1 MLYFAYL
8 CYEKICV
15 AAIGAMCFSCV
26 VSAAHFLIYGRM
38 LKMNQKQLAEII
50 AIIRKL
56 EIDNCVDLTDTEKEL
71 MKQFIDF
78 IKEQVR

>member
-1 MLYFAYL
+1 
-8 CYEKICV
+8 
-15 AAIGAMCFSCV
+15 
-26 VSAAHFLIYGRM
+26 
-38 LKMNQKQLAEII
+38 MNQKELAEII

-56 EIDNCVDLTDTEKEL
+56 EIDNRADLTDAEKEL

>member
-1 MLYFAYL
+1 
-8 CYEKICV
+8 
-15 AAIGAMCFSCV
+15 
-26 VSAAHFLIYGRM
+26 
-38 LKMNQKQLAEII
+38 MNQKQLAEII

-56 EIDNCVDLTDTEKEL
+56 EIDNRADLTDAEKEL

>member
-1 MLYFAYL
+1 
-8 CYEKICV
+8 
-15 AAIGAMCFSCV
+15 
-26 VSAAHFLIYGRM
+26 
-38 LKMNQKQLAEII
+38 MNQKQLAEII

-56 EIDNCVDLTDTEKEL
+56 EIDNRVDLTDAEKEL

>member
-1 MLYFAYL
+1 M
-8 CYEKICV
+8 V
-15 AAIGAMCFSCV
+15 
-26 VSAAHFLIYGRM
+26 FLMDFIIYSF
-38 LKMNQKQLAEII
+38 KCIAII

-56 EIDNCVDLTDTEKEL
+56 EIDNRIDLTDAEKEL

>member
-1 MLYFAYL
+1 
-8 CYEKICV
+8 
-15 AAIGAMCFSCV
+15 
-26 VSAAHFLIYGRM
+26 
-38 LKMNQKQLAEII
+38 MNQKQLAEII

-56 EIDNCVDLTDTEKEL
+56 EIDNCVNLTDIEKEL

>member
-1 MLYFAYL
+1 
-8 CYEKICV
+8 
-15 AAIGAMCFSCV
+15 
-26 VSAAHFLIYGRM
+26 M

-56 EIDNCVDLTDTEKEL
+56 EIDNRVDLTDAEKEL